1 MTMIRTLILLVL
13 ASLAFS
19 NAAMAHAI
27 RFDVDK
33 HPPAV
38 KVQAYFSATSPLV
51 DAMVQVYA
59 PGGETP
65 YQSGRTDRAGYFA
78 FIPDESGEWTLEV
91 DDERGHRNR
100 TVINVTG
107 GFFEGEP
114 MKEEVEGVPVAMET
128 PPQTTN
134 EIPLVYRII
143 FGLALIFGLTGIFY
157 GMRARQ
163 SQKTSRTR
171 H

>member
-1 MTMIRTLILLVL
+1 MIRTLILLVL

-38 KVQAYFSATSPLV
+38 KVHAYFSATSPLV
-51 DAMVQVYA
+51 DARVQVYA
-59 PGGETP
+59 PEGETP
-65 YQSGRTDRAGYFA
+65 YQSGRTDLAGHFA
-78 FIPDESGEWTLEV
+78 FIPHETGQWILEV
-91 DDERGHRNR
+91 DDERGHRDR
-100 TVINVTG
+100 TVINITG
-107 GFFEGEP
+107 GFFEDEP
-114 MKEEVEGVPVAMET
+114 LEEQVEGVPVAPET

-163 SQKTSRTR
+163 SQKNN
-171 H
+171 